1 MHLVGNKDA
10 VGRKPLVAPHKASER
25 HLLEKALQRSRLL
38 SWEPP
43 FPTHVFPYLLSSLKP
58 LVAQWWAFSSITG
71 VGRVRAEGSP
81 WLGGKAISGASLGSG
96 KMQPALPW
104 AFFFPVELYQPSSGQ
119 EAVCSFLCIIKC
131 SPGHWS
137 LVWIT
142 WIMWNC
148 SVKFLNSLDRR

>member
-1 MHLVGNKDA
+1 MHLVGNKDT
-10 VGRKPLVAPHKASER
+10 VGRKPLVTSHKASER
-25 HLLEKALQRSRLL
+25 RLLEKAFQHSRLL

-81 WLGGKAISGASLGSG
+81 WRGGRQSQVPPSGVERWSQRCRG
-96 KMQPALPW
+96 P
-104 AFFFPVELYQPSSGQ
+104 FFPVELYQPSSGQ

-131 SPGHWS
+131 SPGHWL
-137 LVWIT
+137 LVWIA

-148 SVKFLNSLDRR
+148 PVKFLNSLDRR